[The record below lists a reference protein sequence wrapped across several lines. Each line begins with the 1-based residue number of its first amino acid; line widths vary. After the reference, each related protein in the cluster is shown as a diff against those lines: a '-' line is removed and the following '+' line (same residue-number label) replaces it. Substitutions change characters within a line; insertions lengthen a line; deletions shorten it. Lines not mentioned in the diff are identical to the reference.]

1 MQVHNLSENPSLLTH
16 FLSEIRDKEIQK
28 DPLRFRVNI
37 ERIGHI
43 MAYELSKHLDY
54 KTRSVETPLGTAPT
68 SVLDNSLVVA
78 TILRAGLPLHHGF
91 LDFFDR
97 AENAFISAYR
107 KVVDDDNFDIH
118 VEYVAA
124 PDLTNKELL
133 LVDPMLATGG
143 SMHLSWQALL
153 NSCGTPRHTHM
164 VAVVASQQAIDFL
177 KDQFTADD
185 SVTLWVAVID
195 PALNEHAYIVPGLG
209 DAGDLAF
216 GAKL

>member
-1 MQVHNLSENPSLLTH
+1 
-16 FLSEIRDKEIQK
+16 
-28 DPLRFRVNI
+28 
-37 ERIGHI
+37 

-153 NSCGTPRHTHM
+153 NSCGTPRHTRM

>member
-54 KTRSVETPLGTAPT
+54 KTRAVETPLGTAPT

>member
-28 DPLRFRVNI
+28 D
-37 ERIGHI
+37 HI

-124 PDLTNKELL
+124 PDLTNK
-133 LVDPMLATGG
+133 
-143 SMHLSWQALL
+143 
-153 NSCGTPRHTHM
+153 
-164 VAVVASQQAIDFL
+164 
-177 KDQFTADD
+177 
-185 SVTLWVAVID
+185 
-195 PALNEHAYIVPGLG
+195 
-209 DAGDLAF
+209 
-216 GAKL
+216 